1 MIVQILQKCEMRLQ
15 STIISLLYM
24 YWVHLLLPELSSV
37 LLVSL
42 NVIWNIRNEVDKT
55 FVITKINWLSDMS
68 VCKISI
74 RMICSIIDKR
84 LDIFA
89 APLKLTSW
97 KVNFS
102 LVSFQNNWFK
112 VTIVKWGK
120 KQPKI
125 TNLARTPQP

>member
-1 MIVQILQKCEMRLQ
+1 MIVEILQKCEMWLQ

-74 RMICSIIDKR
+74 RVICSIIDKR
-84 LDIFA
+84 LGIFA